1 MRYAG
6 AVPTGTEQDRRS
18 PAKRRAILEAATEA
32 FLDQGYARVSVD
44 TIAAAA
50 GVGKQT
56 VYSHFGGKEQLFLAV
71 IAASRDE
78 QQSAHVLPR
87 LDGEPRAAL
96 ATAVRTILDIVL
108 GPRIA
113 ALHRLTIAELPH
125 HPELQRMWR
134 DDTGRPGTDTA
145 VADYLR
151 ECDRAG
157 VLDVPDHEL
166 AARQLSFLAIS
177 EGRVVTLQGTQ
188 PFPEGERERI
198 AQQVAD
204 LIVRAHRP

>member
-1 MRYAG
+1 
-6 AVPTGTEQDRRS
+6 VPAATDQDRRS
-18 PAKRRAILEAATEA
+18 PAKRRAILEAATAA

-56 VYSHFGGKEQLFLAV
+56 VYSHFGDKERLFLAV
-71 IAASRDE
+71 VAAARAEREDVD
-78 QQSAHVLPR
+78 ALPR
-87 LDGEPRAAL
+87 LAGEPRAAL
-96 ATAVRTILDIVL
+96 ATAVHAILDIVL
-108 GPRIA
+108 APRIA

-134 DDTGRPGTDTA
+134 DDTERPSTDS
-145 VADYLR
+145 VVVDYLR
-151 ECDRAG
+151 ECDRTG
-157 VLDVPDHEL
+157 VLAVPDPEL
-166 AARQLSFLAIS
+166 AARQLTLLAVTEARIA
-177 EGRVVTLQGTQ
+177 TLQGTQ

-198 AQQVAD
+198 AEQAAD